1 MPQLPA
7 IDSDVW
13 KLLDVDFVNERR
25 DEKKLKSFE
34 RNVLF
39 RIVTFMVSTRIN
51 QEIKNMT
58 ERRKNEE
65 LKKLYNNPDIY

>member
-58 ERRKNEE
+58 EKRKNEE